1 MNSDELTGQL
11 MELVGFLL
19 SSARGLLEEPHS
31 YAIFRLLDA
40 AGRLLDVM
48 EGQGLLDDSLQ
59 GIKAQID
66 AMRYGPMSEED
77 ELPGELDALVVAW
90 IERMAP

>member
-1 MNSDELTGQL
+1 MKSDEMIEQL

-40 AGRLLDVM
+40 AGRLLEVM
-48 EGQGLLDDSLQ
+48 DEQGLLDDSLQ
-59 GIKAQID
+59 EIKAQVD
-66 AMRYGPMSEED
+66 GMRFAPMGED
-77 ELPGELDALVVAW
+77 EELAGELDALVVAW
-90 IERMAP
+90 IERMPL